1 MCVFAASFRTY
12 HSDDMTQLSAPQ
24 LHAMTSSSFELTGL
38 GGLPPYKSET
48 PSDYP
53 SQTES
58 PTVFM
63 PVMRPPTPAP
73 SPRPI
78 SPAPSVIPLPSLLAS
93 HAERPPF
100 LAILNEFQSLS
111 SISRQDCL
119 AALLSY
125 CSSRELFF
133 ISTRIA
139 PLLKRDFLAD
149 LPIELSLHILSFVDH
164 PRTLARI
171 ACVSRKWHALVQDE
185 QAWRGL
191 ASAYHFDP
199 ALHGPCEL
207 DADENDTIGITQP
220 QVPHVLTLPRLPRP
234 LRALHLAQSS
244 QALFKYAW
252 STCMFFAF
260 PWFIFPSVP
269 C

>member
-1 MCVFAASFRTY
+1 MTRT
-12 HSDDMTQLSAPQ
+12 SAP
-24 LHAMTSSSFELTGL
+24 HSPSMSSSSFEISGL
-38 GGLPPYKSET
+38 GDLPPYKSET
-48 PSDYP
+48 PSEYP

-78 SPAPSVIPLPSLLAS
+78 SPAPSVISLTSSIVPQVEPLPFQA
-93 HAERPPF
+93 F
-100 LAILNEFQSLS
+100 LNEFHSLGP
-111 SISRQDCL
+111 ITRQDYL
-119 AALLSY
+119 AALLSH

-171 ACVSRKWHALVQDE
+171 ACVSRRWHALVQDE

-191 ASAYHFDP
+191 ARAFHFDP
-199 ALHGPCEL
+199 ALHGPCEP
-207 DADENDTIGITQP
+207 DSDECDTIGITHSRI
-220 QVPHVLTLPRLPRP
+220 PHVLTLPRLLRP
-234 LRALHLAQSS
+234 LRTLQSTQSS

-252 STCMFFAF
+252 STCMFS
-260 PWFIFPSVP
+260 IFL
-269 C
+269 

>member
-1 MCVFAASFRTY
+1 M
-12 HSDDMTQLSAPQ
+12 
-24 LHAMTSSSFELTGL
+24 SSSFELIGL
-38 GGLPPYKSET
+38 GDLPPYKSDT
-48 PSDYP
+48 PPDFS

-78 SPAPSVIPLPSLLAS
+78 SPAPSVISFASSLAPQVQL
-93 HAERPPF
+93 PPF
-100 LAILNEFQSLS
+100 QALLDEFLSLG
-111 SISRQDCL
+111 SISRQEYL
-119 AALLSY
+119 ATLLSH

-149 LPIELSLHILSFVDH
+149 LPIELSLHVLSFVDH

-185 QAWRGL
+185 QTWRGL

-199 ALHGPCEL
+199 ALHGPCEP
-207 DADENDTIGITQP
+207 DTDEGDTIGVTLPHIP
-220 QVPHVLTLPRLPRP
+220 GVPTLPRLPRP
-234 LRALHLAQSS
+234 PRSLQPAQSS

-252 STCMFFAF
+252 LTCVFPVF
-260 PWFIFPSVP
+260 PWFSSLSISSF
-269 C
+269 

>member
-1 MCVFAASFRTY
+1 MTRT
-12 HSDDMTQLSAPQ
+12 SVPRLPTMP
-24 LHAMTSSSFELTGL
+24 SSSFELTGL
-38 GGLPPYKSET
+38 GDLTPYISET
-48 PSDYP
+48 SSDYP

-78 SPAPSVIPLPSLLAS
+78 SLAPSVITLAS
-93 HAERPPF
+93 SPVSQVEPPPF
-100 LAILNEFQSLS
+100 QTILNEFRSLS
-111 SISRQDCL
+111 SIARQDYL
-119 AALLSY
+119 AALLSH

-185 QAWRGL
+185 QAWRSL

-199 ALHGPCEL
+199 DLHGPCEP
-207 DADENDTIGITQP
+207 DADESETIGVTHSQIAR
-220 QVPHVLTLPRLPRP
+220 VSTLPRLPQP
-234 LRALHLAQSS
+234 LRALRPLQSS

-252 STCMFFAF
+252 STCMFTVFLRF
-260 PWFIFPSVP
+260 TFLGIDLVDVQQ
-269 C
+269 

>member
-1 MCVFAASFRTY
+1 
-12 HSDDMTQLSAPQ
+12 MT
-24 LHAMTSSSFELTGL
+24 SSFELKGL
-38 GGLPPYKSET
+38 GDLPPYKSET
-48 PSDYP
+48 SSDYP

-78 SPAPSVIPLPSLLAS
+78 SPVPSVITLAS
-93 HAERPPF
+93 SLTQQVEPPPF
-100 LAILNEFQSLS
+100 QAILEEFQSLS
-111 SISRQDCL
+111 SIARQDYL
-119 AALLSY
+119 AALLSQ

-199 ALHGPCEL
+199 ALHGPSEP
-207 DADENDTIGITQP
+207 DVDDSDIIAVTHP
-220 QVPHVLTLPRLPRP
+220 QIPRVPTLPRLPRP
-234 LRALHLAQSS
+234 LHAPHPEQSS

-252 STCMFFAF
+252 STRMFSVS
-260 PWFIFPSVP
+260 PWLT

>member
-1 MCVFAASFRTY
+1 MTRTSVSQLPTMAS
-12 HSDDMTQLSAPQ
+12 P
-24 LHAMTSSSFELTGL
+24 SFELTGL
-38 GGLPPYKSET
+38 GDLTPYKSET
-48 PSDYP
+48 PSDFP

-78 SPAPSVIPLPSLLAS
+78 SLAPSVITLAS
-93 HAERPPF
+93 STASHVEPPPF
-100 LAILNEFQSLS
+100 QAILNEFRSLS
-111 SISRQDCL
+111 SISRQDYL
-119 AALLSY
+119 AALLSQ

-199 ALHGPCEL
+199 DLHGPYEP
-207 DADENDTIGITQP
+207 DTEEGDMIG
-220 QVPHVLTLPRLPRP
+220 VPHSHITRVPTLPRLPQP
-234 LRALHLAQSS
+234 LRALHPAQSS
-244 QALFKYAW
+244 QSLFKYAW
-252 STCMFFAF
+252 STRMFTAF
-260 PWFIFPSVP
+260 LCFTFLSIGPVGVQQ
-269 C
+269 

>member
-1 MCVFAASFRTY
+1 
-12 HSDDMTQLSAPQ
+12 MTP
-24 LHAMTSSSFELTGL
+24 SSFELTGL
-38 GGLPPYKSET
+38 GELPPYKSET

-78 SPAPSVIPLPSLLAS
+78 SLVPSVITLAS
-93 HAERPPF
+93 SPASHVEPHPF
-100 LAILNEFQSLS
+100 QAILNEFRSLS
-111 SISRQDCL
+111 SIARQDYL
-119 AALLSY
+119 AALLSQ

-199 ALHGPCEL
+199 DLHGPCES
-207 DADENDTIGITQP
+207 DADESDAVGVTHSQITR
-220 QVPHVLTLPRLPRP
+220 VPTLPRLPQP
-234 LRALHLAQSS
+234 LRALHPPQSS

-252 STCMFFAF
+252 STCMFT
-260 PWFIFPSVP
+260 IF
-269 C
+269 CGLLF

>member
-1 MCVFAASFRTY
+1 MTRT
-12 HSDDMTQLSAPQ
+12 SVSQLPTMTP
-24 LHAMTSSSFELTGL
+24 SSFEPTGL
-38 GGLPPYKSET
+38 GDLTPYKPET

-73 SPRPI
+73 SPRPMFL
-78 SPAPSVIPLPSLLAS
+78 APSVITLAPSPAS
-93 HAERPPF
+93 QVEPPPF
-100 LAILNEFQSLS
+100 QTLLNEFRSLS
-111 SISRQDCL
+111 SIARQDYL
-119 AALLSY
+119 AALLSQ

-199 ALHGPCEL
+199 DLHGPCEP
-207 DADENDTIGITQP
+207 DADESNTTGVMHSQIAR
-220 QVPHVLTLPRLPRP
+220 VPTLPRLPQPLCALRP
-234 LRALHLAQSS
+234 AQSS

-252 STCMFFAF
+252 STCMFTVFLRF
-260 PWFIFPSVP
+260 TFLGIDLVDVQQ
-269 C
+269 

>member
-1 MCVFAASFRTY
+1 M
-12 HSDDMTQLSAPQ
+12 
-24 LHAMTSSSFELTGL
+24 SSSFELIGL
-38 GGLPPYKSET
+38 GDLPPYKSDT
-48 PSDYP
+48 SSDYP

-78 SPAPSVIPLPSLLAS
+78 SPTPSAISLAS
-93 HAERPPF
+93 SVAPQVEPPPF
-100 LAILNEFQSLS
+100 QALLDEFRSLG
-111 SISRQDCL
+111 SISRREYL
-119 AALLSY
+119 ASLLSH

-164 PRTLARI
+164 PRTFARI

-185 QAWRGL
+185 QAWHGL

-199 ALHGPCEL
+199 TLHGPCEPDTDES
-207 DADENDTIGITQP
+207 DAIGVTH
-220 QVPHVLTLPRLPRP
+220 PHIPNVLTLPRLPRP
-234 LRALHLAQSS
+234 PRALQPAQSS
-244 QALFKYAW
+244 QALFKYSWSTRMFSVFAW
-252 STCMFFAF
+252 SLLLSISPF
-260 PWFIFPSVP
+260 
-269 C
+269 

>member
-1 MCVFAASFRTY
+1 MTRT
-12 HSDDMTQLSAPQ
+12 SAPQ
-24 LHAMTSSSFELTGL
+24 LPTMTSSSFELTGL
-38 GGLPPYKSET
+38 GDLPPYKSET
-48 PSDYP
+48 TSDYP

-58 PTVFM
+58 PTIFM

-78 SPAPSVIPLPSLLAS
+78 SPAPSVITLAS
-93 HAERPPF
+93 SLAPQVEPPSF
-100 LAILNEFQSLS
+100 QAILDEFQSLGS
-111 SISRQDCL
+111 TARQDYL
-119 AALLSY
+119 AALLSQ

-199 ALHGPCEL
+199 ALHGPCEP
-207 DADENDTIGITQP
+207 DADENDTVGVTHP
-220 QVPHVLTLPRLPRP
+220 QVPRVLTLPRLPRP
-234 LRALHLAQSS
+234 LRAPHPAQSS

-252 STCMFFAF
+252 STRMFSVF
-260 PWFIFPSVP
+260 PGFTFLSISTCSCRPALQ
-269 C
+269 

>member
-1 MCVFAASFRTY
+1 MAVFRSPTM
-12 HSDDMTQLSAPQ
+12 S
-24 LHAMTSSSFELTGL
+24 SSSFELMGL
-38 GGLPPYKSET
+38 GDLPQYKSET
-48 PSDYP
+48 SSDYP

-63 PVMRPPTPAP
+63 PVMHPPTPAP

-78 SPAPSVIPLPSLLAS
+78 SPAQSDISLAS
-93 HAERPPF
+93 SLVPQVESPPF
-100 LAILNEFQSLS
+100 QDLIDEFECLG
-111 SISRQDCL
+111 SISRQEYL
-119 AALLSY
+119 VALLSH

-171 ACVSRKWHALVQDE
+171 ACVSRKWHALVHDE

-199 ALHGPCEL
+199 ALHGPCEP
-207 DADENDTIGITQP
+207 DTDEGNTIGATHSQIP
-220 QVPHVLTLPRLPRP
+220 NVLTLPRLPRP
-234 LRALHLAQSS
+234 PRALQQTHSS
-244 QALFKYAW
+244 RALFKYAW
-252 STCMFFAF
+252 STCMFPRLSVVLF
-260 PWFIFPSVP
+260 PKYSIF
-269 C
+269 

>member
-1 MCVFAASFRTY
+1 MS
-12 HSDDMTQLSAPQ
+12 
-24 LHAMTSSSFELTGL
+24 SSSFELASL
-38 GGLPPYKSET
+38 GDLSSYKSET
-48 PSDYP
+48 SSEYP
-53 SQTES
+53 SQSES
-58 PTVFM
+58 PTVLM

-78 SPAPSVIPLPSLLAS
+78 SPAPSAISLAS
-93 HAERPPF
+93 SPAPQVEIPPF
-100 LAILNEFQSLS
+100 HDFLSEFQSLS
-111 SISRQDCL
+111 STTRLDYL
-119 AALLSY
+119 AALLAQ

-149 LPIELSLHILSFVDH
+149 LPIELSLHILSFIDH

-199 ALHGPCEL
+199 ALHGPCEP
-207 DADENDTIGITQP
+207 DADESDTIGVSHSHI
-220 QVPHVLTLPRLPRP
+220 PHVLTLPRLPRSP
-234 LRALHLAQSS
+234 RALQPVPSS

-252 STCMFFAF
+252 STCTFFVF
-260 PWFIFPSVP
+260 PWSPFLSSS
-269 C
+269 

>member
-1 MCVFAASFRTY
+1 MTRT
-12 HSDDMTQLSAPQ
+12 SAPQ
-24 LHAMTSSSFELTGL
+24 LPIMSSSFDLTSL
-38 GGLPPYKSET
+38 DLPPYKSET
-48 PSDYP
+48 SDYP
-53 SQTES
+53 SQSES

-78 SPAPSVIPLPSLLAS
+78 SPAPDVIPPVSSLAPK
-93 HAERPPF
+93 AEPPPF
-100 LAILNEFQSLS
+100 HTFLSEFQSLGS
-111 SISRQDCL
+111 ATRQDYL
-119 AALLSY
+119 GALLSQ

-149 LPIELSLHILSFVDH
+149 LPIELSLHILNFVDH

-171 ACVSRKWHALVQDE
+171 ASVSRKWHALVQDE

-191 ASAYHFDP
+191 ASAYHLDP
-199 ALHGPCEL
+199 TLHGPCEP
-207 DADENDTIGITQP
+207 DADESDTIAVT
-220 QVPHVLTLPRLPRP
+220 PHISHALTLPRLPRSP
-234 LRALHLAQSS
+234 HALQPAQSL

-252 STCMFFAF
+252 STCMSSAF
-260 PWFIFPSVP
+260 P
-269 C
+269 

>member
-1 MCVFAASFRTY
+1 
-12 HSDDMTQLSAPQ
+12 
-24 LHAMTSSSFELTGL
+24 MTSSSFDL
-38 GGLPPYKSET
+38 GDLPPYKSET
-48 PSDYP
+48 SSDYP

-78 SPAPSVIPLPSLLAS
+78 SPAPSVISLAS
-93 HAERPPF
+93 PPASNAELPPF
-100 LAILNEFQSLS
+100 QAILNEFQSLS
-111 SISRQDCL
+111 PIARQDCL
-119 AALLSY
+119 ATLLSR

-199 ALHGPCEL
+199 ALHGPCES
-207 DADENDTIGITQP
+207 DADEKDTIDITHP

-234 LRALHLAQSS
+234 LRALLPAQSS

-252 STCMFFAF
+252 STCMFFVF
-260 PWFIFPSVP
+260 LGSSF
-269 C
+269 